1 MIFGRKRRQRLKEM
15 RALGLR
21 IEELS
26 RKAQSLTR
34 IVDHKPPNSVA
45 WQNAVRE
52 FARLTK
58 ESLDLA
64 RMLGD
69 PNILEIAETVGACVR
84 GECPVEAVAA
94 GL

>member
-1 MIFGRKRRQRLKEM
+1 MTSGVSDQPNILPINEPIALPTPRSVLRRRH
-15 RALGLR
+15 
-21 IEELS
+21 
-26 RKAQSLTR
+26 AQASQTSA
-34 IVDHKPPNSVA
+34 PNSVA